1 MALGAI
7 GSHVI
12 SVGDCAFAPQE
23 QADCSEPSRPA
34 NVVNALHG
42 LLGTDRSPRPEHLP
56 VPTEHSQ
63 RGPGRQGRRWRSRI
77 AQVRWRCRGVVT
89 RHTASAST
97 FEVHRER
104 ERSLETGEATFGTAS
119 GLNALSSGWAPQMAT
134 SSGSASGIAV
144 IYICGIIRDFIHVSS
159 MRRGRPGRGGLRAV
173 LVRLPP
179 CAIQGQCQWNRESG
193 RCRSAPGGFGAN
205 RPVQDGR
212 SRS

>member
-1 MALGAI
+1 MLSGMALGAI

-12 SVGDCAFAPQE
+12 SVSGCAFAPQE

-42 LLGTDRSPRPEHLP
+42 LLGTDRSRRPGHLP

-63 RGPGRQGRRWRSRI
+63 RGLGRQGRRWRSRI
-77 AQVRWRCRGVVT
+77 SQVRWRFRGVVT

-104 ERSLETGEATFGTAS
+104 ERSLETGQATFGTAC
-119 GLNALSSGWAPQMAT
+119 GRDALSSRRSPHMAT

-144 IYICGIIRDFIHVSS
+144 IYTCGIIRDFTHVSS
-159 MRRGRPGRGGLRAV
+159 MRRGRPRRGGRRAF

-179 CAIQGQCQWNRESG
+179 CAIQG
-193 RCRSAPGGFGAN
+193 
-205 RPVQDGR
+205 
-212 SRS
+212 